1 MHKHVID
8 TSCSHDHTHTHT
20 HTHFET
26 NPTLRFSMVTTDAAE
41 DQARVHDFAQS
52 CKSAACIFPM

>member
-1 MHKHVID
+1 MLLTHHAVTI
-8 TSCSHDHTHTHT
+8 THTHTHT
-20 HTHFET
+20 HTFRNKSYT
-26 NPTLRFSMVTTDAAE
+26 QVFYGNYTDAAE